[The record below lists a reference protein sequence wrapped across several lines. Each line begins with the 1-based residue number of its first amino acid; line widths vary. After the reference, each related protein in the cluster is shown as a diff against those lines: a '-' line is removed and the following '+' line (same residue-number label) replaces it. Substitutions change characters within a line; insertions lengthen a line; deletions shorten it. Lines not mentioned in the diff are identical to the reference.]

1 MESPYAIVGLGNPGR
16 RYAGTRHNAGYEVVD
31 RLAGHWSTAFT
42 GGKGEYL
49 VAVTNT
55 GAGRVVLAK
64 PTTFMNLSGH
74 AVQGLTAFYKVG
86 MERLL
91 LVSDD
96 VNLPLGAIRLRPG
109 GSSGGHKG
117 LEDVIYQLGRD
128 DFARLRIGVG
138 SVLMPSDLTGFVLE
152 PFRPEERT
160 VIDETIALAAE
171 AALTWLEQGLDEAM
185 SRFNRAKG
193 QPDGTDA

>member
-16 RYAGTRHNAGYEVVD
+16 RYAGTRHNAGFEVVD
-31 RLAGHWSTAFT
+31 RLAQQWSAAFA

-49 VAVTNT
+49 VATAHIA
-55 GAGRVVLAK
+55 AGRVLLAK

-74 AVQGLTAFYKVG
+74 AVQGLTAFYRVE

-96 VNLPLGAIRLRPG
+96 VNMQLGSIRLRPG

-138 SVLMPSDLTGFVLE
+138 SERMPPDLTGFVLE
-152 PFRPEERT
+152 PFRSEERS

-171 AALTWLEQGLDEAM
+171 AVETWLESGLDEAM
-185 SRFNRAKG
+185 NRFNRAKG